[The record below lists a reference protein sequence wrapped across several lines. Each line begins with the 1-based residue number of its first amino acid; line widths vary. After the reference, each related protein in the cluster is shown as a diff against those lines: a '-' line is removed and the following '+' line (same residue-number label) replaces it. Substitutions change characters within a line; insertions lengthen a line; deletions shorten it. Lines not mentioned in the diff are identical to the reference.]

1 MRVLRTYSAL
11 LIYTPIRQ
19 QVQNVYMAISTSLYM
34 NDTRN
39 IFTQR
44 KKKER
49 GNRQYKCLIH
59 ITKICP
65 PASRPETLTLASG
78 DNNLN

>member
-1 MRVLRTYSAL
+1 
-11 LIYTPIRQ
+11 
-19 QVQNVYMAISTSLYM
+19 MAISTSLYM

-49 GNRQYKCLIH
+49 ENRQYKCLIH

-78 DNNLN
+78 DNN